1 MIKKSF
7 ELRKTDFENC
17 NFFLFYGSNEGLKK
31 EIIHN
36 LLINTNEVFKYEE
49 KEILE
54 NLDSFIENLNTKSLF
69 ESKKIIIINRTSD
82 KILKFI
88 LEIISKN
95 FEDLKIILNSGNLE
109 KKSKI
114 RSLFEKEKKL
124 LCVPFYPDTHQTLF
138 GLASNFLK
146 KKNISI
152 SSSDIN
158 VLINK
163 SNESRETLL
172 NELLKIENF
181 ASNGKQITSNN
192 ILKLVNLI
200 ENHNINELI
209 DNCLAKNKKK
219 TINILNENNFV
230 KEDCILIVR
239 TFLNKTKKILK
250 LCKEFEHNKNIDLTI
265 SQSKPPIFWKDKDIT
280 KQQILLW
287 NSKNLSDLIYK
298 LCDIELQIKKN
309 LDNSINVVIDFILN
323 QTSSSTSN

>member
-7 ELRKTDFENC
+7 ELKKTDFENC

-69 ESKKIIIINRTSD
+69 ENKKIIIINRTSD

-146 KKNISI
+146 RKNISI

-192 ILKLVNLI
+192 IFKLVNLI

-219 TINILNENNFV
+219 IVNILNENNYNT
-230 KEDCILIVR
+230 EDCIIILR
-239 TFLNKTKKILK
+239 TFLSKAKRILK
-250 LCKEFEHNKNIDLTI
+250 LAIQFKKNKDVNKTI
-265 SQSKPPIFWKDKDIT
+265 NSAKPPIFWKDKDII
-280 KQQILLW
+280 KVQLYKWKPEKL
-287 NSKNLSDLIYK
+287 KELIENINN
-298 LCDIELQIKKN
+298 IEIEIKKN
-309 LDNSINVVIDFILN
+309 YTNSILIITNFILEK
-323 QTSSSTSN
+323 SSSDTSN